1 MNNQPSRISNDIIK
15 KICEKLSDNK
25 SMRHKLPAGGR
36 VHVDRQLPFLCLYRY
51 PQDRKD
57 SGTERLLLG
66 EAAYILAP
74 ASDEHHEQLAR
85 LVREILAIQ
94 RGVFGACLLLEIWAG
109 DEVADEQEQPALH
122 IVAPN
127 TRVPANFLEDMENA
141 LLGISVNEVPAR
153 ITLSYQE
160 SISAPGCSNII
171 SNKTLGKLNCLHL
184 GLEVSPIFREAEGQS
199 LLPFRLRQLHQALSH
214 ALNRVFYSFAH
225 NATYLRPTH
234 HHELGRQFITGV
246 VHETDEQL
254 TEISNSFDLLLHV
267 TPVNAPQAWQEFK
280 RNKYQKHPEFLYR
293 PRNIDPA
300 LMKRQLYQIP
310 IEDIEDPT
318 LAYIF
323 SSKREELDRQINL
336 VADRNTPRFLLGSR
350 QLFGDIPFELLDLAK
365 EMLSLQPPA
374 LQTETG
380 YLSASE
386 FAEQARQE
394 IDWYR
399 QQDPALPAKVE
410 LRDDVPGILVSK
422 GHFLVG
428 RDTRISL
435 DRVKA
440 TLAHEI
446 GTHIVTH
453 YNGSQQP
460 FRELYA
466 GMAGYEP
473 LQEGLAVLAEYLSN
487 ELSHTRMRLLAGRVV
502 AVDMMCNGA
511 DFIESFHGLV
521 NEYGFSQANAYSICM
536 RVYRGGGYTKDFI
549 YLQGLVN
556 VLDYLA
562 AGKQL
567 EQLYIGKI
575 TYEHLD
581 FIEELQWRKVL
592 MAPRLRP
599 RFLDDPRTA
608 SRLKQLQQGK
618 NIIQI
623 MREAS

>member
-1 MNNQPSRISNDIIK
+1 
-15 KICEKLSDNK
+15 
-25 SMRHKLPAGGR
+25 
-36 VHVDRQLPFLCLYRY
+36 
-51 PQDRKD
+51 
-57 SGTERLLLG
+57 
-66 EAAYILAP
+66 
-74 ASDEHHEQLAR
+74 
-85 LVREILAIQ
+85 
-94 RGVFGACLLLEIWAG
+94 
-109 DEVADEQEQPALH
+109 
-122 IVAPN
+122 
-127 TRVPANFLEDMENA
+127 
-141 LLGISVNEVPAR
+141 
-153 ITLSYQE
+153 
-160 SISAPGCSNII
+160 
-171 SNKTLGKLNCLHL
+171 
-184 GLEVSPIFREAEGQS
+184 
-199 LLPFRLRQLHQALSH
+199 
-214 ALNRVFYSFAH
+214 
-225 NATYLRPTH
+225 
-234 HHELGRQFITGV
+234 
-246 VHETDEQL
+246 
-254 TEISNSFDLLLHV
+254 
-267 TPVNAPQAWQEFK
+267 VNAPQAWQEFQK
-280 RNKYQKHPEFLYR
+280 NKYQKSPQFLYR

-300 LMKRQLYQIP
+300 LMKRQLYQVP
-310 IEDIEDPT
+310 IEHIEDPT

-323 SSKREELDRQINL
+323 SSKREELDRQISL

-350 QLFGDIPFELLDLAK
+350 QLFGDIPPALLDLAK
-365 EMLSLQPPA
+365 QMLSLLPPA
-374 LQTETG
+374 QQAETG

-386 FAEQARQE
+386 FAQQARQE
-394 IDWYR
+394 IDCYR
-399 QQDPALPAKVE
+399 QQDPALPAQVE

-422 GHFLVG
+422 GHLLVG
-428 RDTRISL
+428 QNTRISM

-487 ELSHTRMRLLAGRVV
+487 ELSHTRMRLLAGRVM
-502 AVDMMCNGA
+502 AVDMISNGA
-511 DFIESFHGLV
+511 DFIESFRMLE
-521 NEYGFSQANAYSICM
+521 NDFAFSRANAFTLCM

-562 AGKQL
+562 AGQQL

-592 MAPRLRP
+592 KAPRLRP

-608 SRLKQLQQGK
+608 SRLKQLRQGK
-618 NIIQI
+618 NIVQI

>member
-1 MNNQPSRISNDIIK
+1 MNSQSARISDTIIEDIRK
-15 KICEKLSDNK
+15 TLAGNK
-25 SMRHKLPAGGR
+25 RVRRKLPGGGR
-36 VHVDRQLPFLCLYRY
+36 VHVDRQLPFLCLYRF
-51 PQDRKD
+51 PQDRD
-57 SGTERLLLG
+57 DNGTERLLLG

-74 ASDEHHEQLAR
+74 ASDEHHEQLAK

-94 RGVFGACLLLEIWAG
+94 SGVFGACLLLEIWAG
-109 DEVADEQEQPALH
+109 NEVADDQTQPMFH
-122 IVAPN
+122 IVAPDKN
-127 TRVPANFLEDMENA
+127 LPANILEEVEDA
-141 LLGISVNEVPAR
+141 LLGISVNELSAR
-153 ITLSYQE
+153 ITLSYQK
-160 SISAPGCSNII
+160 SINAPDCSSII
-171 SNKTLGKLNCLHL
+171 SQEVLGQLNCIHL
-184 GLEVSPIFREAEGQS
+184 GLEVSPIFREEEEQT

-225 NATYLRPTH
+225 NATSLRPAH
-234 HHELGRQFITGV
+234 HHQLGRQFITGV

-254 TEISNSFDLLLHV
+254 AEISNSFDLLLHV
-267 TPVNAPQAWQEFK
+267 TPVNAPQAWQEFQS
-280 RNKYQKHPEFLYR
+280 NKYQKPPQFLYR

-300 LMKRQLYQIP
+300 LMKRQLYQVP
-310 IEDIEDPT
+310 IEHIEDPT

-323 SSKREELDRQINL
+323 SSKREELDRQISL

-350 QLFGDIPFELLDLAK
+350 QLFGDVPAELLDLAK
-365 EMLSLQPPA
+365 QMLSLPPPSQKA
-374 LQTETG
+374 DTG
-380 YLSASE
+380 SLSASE
-386 FAEQARQE
+386 FAQQARQE
-394 IDWYR
+394 IDYYR
-399 QQDPALPAKVE
+399 QQDSALPAQVE

-422 GHFLVG
+422 GHLLVG
-428 RDTRISL
+428 LDTRISM

-440 TLAHEI
+440 TLSHEI

-487 ELSHTRMRLLAGRVV
+487 ELSHERMRLLAGRVM
-502 AVDMMCNGA
+502 AVDMISGGA
-511 DFIESFHGLV
+511 DFIESFRMLE
-521 NEYGFSQANAYSICM
+521 NDYDFSRANAFAIGM

-562 AGKQL
+562 AGQQL

-592 MAPRLRP
+592 KAPRLRP

-608 SRLKQLQQGK
+608 SRLKQLRQGN
-618 NIIQI
+618 NIVQI

>member
-1 MNNQPSRISNDIIK
+1 MNNQPAMISDDIIEN
-15 KICEKLSDNK
+15 IREMLSDNK
-25 SMRHKLPAGGR
+25 NVRHKLPGGGR

-51 PQDRKD
+51 PRDRQD
-57 SGTERLLLG
+57 SGTEQLLLG

-74 ASDEHHEQLAR
+74 ASDEHHTQLAS
-85 LVREILAIQ
+85 LVHEILAIQ

-109 DEVADEQEQPALH
+109 DEVADEQEQPAFH
-122 IVAPN
+122 ITAPN
-127 TRVPANFLEDMENA
+127 TRLPANFLEDMENA
-141 LLGISVNEVPAR
+141 LLGISVNDVPAN
-153 ITLSYQE
+153 ITLSYRE
-160 SISAPGCSNII
+160 SISAPGCSSII
-171 SNKTLGKLNCLHL
+171 SNEELGQLNCIHL
-184 GLEVSPIFREAEGQS
+184 GLEVRPIYREAEGQT
-199 LLPFRLRQLHQALSH
+199 LLPFRILQLHHALSH
-214 ALNRVFYSFAH
+214 ALNQVFYSFAH
-225 NATYLRPTH
+225 NATYLRPAH
-234 HHELGRQFITGV
+234 HHEFGRQFITGV

-254 TEISNSFDLLLHV
+254 AEISNSFDLLLHV
-267 TPVNAPQAWQEFK
+267 TPVNAPQAWQEFQS
-280 RNKYQKHPEFLYR
+280 NKYQKNPEFLYR

-300 LMKRQLYQIP
+300 LMKRQLYQAP
-310 IEDIEDPT
+310 IELIEDPT

-323 SSKREELDRQINL
+323 SSKREELDRQISL
-336 VADRNTPRFLLGSR
+336 VADRNTARFLLGSR
-350 QLFGDIPFELLDLAK
+350 QLFGDVPAELLDLAK
-365 EMLSLQPPA
+365 EMLSLPPPA
-374 LQTETG
+374 QQTETG

-386 FAEQARQE
+386 FAQQAQQE
-394 IDWYR
+394 IDCYR
-399 QQDPALPAKVE
+399 QQDPDLPAQVE

-422 GHFLVG
+422 GHLLVG
-428 RDTRISL
+428 RDTRIL
-435 DRVKA
+435 KGRVNA

-487 ELSHTRMRLLAGRVV
+487 ELSHTRMRLLAGRVM
-502 AVDMMCNGA
+502 AVDMISNGA
-511 DFIESFHGLV
+511 DFIESFRMLE
-521 NEYGFSQANAYSICM
+521 NEYGFSRANAFTICM

-562 AGKQL
+562 AGQQL

-575 TYEHLD
+575 TYEQLD

-592 MAPRLRP
+592 KAPRLRP
-599 RFLDDPRTA
+599 RFLDDPRTE
-608 SRLKQLQQGK
+608 SRLKQLRQGK
-618 NIIQI
+618 NIVQI